1 MELRSR
7 LMTIA
12 EASVLLFF
20 MAAQTRRVIVGICGQ
35 ARRVHVEPSAVIM
48 TLVSVCH
55 GFLAPVFE
63 RLLWIGLSVLRAGNN
78 YNNANGPLAAPLLS
92 LQAPLLWKNVISY
105 LCLQFVHELKSG

>member
-1 MELRSR
+1 
-7 LMTIA
+7 
-12 EASVLLFF
+12 
-20 MAAQTRRVIVGICGQ
+20 VGICGQ

-63 RLLWIGLSVLRAGNN
+63 RLLWIGLSVLRACVVFKIRDAASWWSLHN
-78 YNNANGPLAAPLLS
+78 YNNANGPLAALLLS

-105 LCLQFVHELKSG
+105 LRLQFVHELKSG